1 MSIPLCN
8 YPKPDGIP
16 CGSPALRGRHL
27 CYYHQRDYKRHQHSD
42 KVLRQLDVLGPRLP
56 RMRNLAAVQ
65 DALYQIMNAVLDHRI
80 DPDRAG
86 CHLFALQ
93 QTSGSL
99 RKSRQTGRRR

>member
-8 YPKPDGIP
+8 YPKPDGIA
-16 CGSPALRGRHL
+16 CGSPALRGKQL
-27 CYYHQRDYKRHQHSD
+27 CYYHQRDRKRYEYSA

-56 RMRNLAAVQ
+56 RLRNRFAVQ
-65 DALYQIMNAVLDHRI
+65 DALYQIMNAILDQQI

-93 QTSGSL
+93 QTSRSL
-99 RKSRQTGRRR
+99 RKSRQACRR